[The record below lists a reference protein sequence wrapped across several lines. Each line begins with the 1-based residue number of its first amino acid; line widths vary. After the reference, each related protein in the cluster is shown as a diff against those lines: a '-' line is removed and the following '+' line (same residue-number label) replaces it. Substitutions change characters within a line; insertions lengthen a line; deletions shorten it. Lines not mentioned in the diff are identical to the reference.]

1 MATYEGAVMGLL
13 DAMQTI
19 DATSSGVDPAAPLT
33 LIGGGAKGDTW
44 QQVAR
49 RLTGR
54 AVRVPAAGELVAIG
68 AAAQAAAVL
77 RGVKPEDVAAG
88 WHTDAGAL
96 LEPMARDDDVIARHR
111 AVRALALEAVQSR
124 PVNR

>member
-19 DATSSGVDPAAPLT
+19 DACSSGVDPNAPLT
-33 LIGGGAKGDTW
+33 LIGGGAKGATW

-49 RLTGR
+49 RLSGR
-54 AVRVPAAGELVAIG
+54 PVRVPAAGELVAIG

-77 RGVKPEDVAAG
+77 RKVPPQTVAAG
-88 WHTDAGAL
+88 WHTDDGIL
-96 LEPMARDDDVIARHR
+96 LEPLQRDDDVIARHR
-111 AVRALALEAVQSR
+111 AVRQLALEAVQSR
-124 PVNR
+124 P

>member
-19 DATSSGVDPAAPLT
+19 DASSSGVDPTAPLT
-33 LIGGGAKGDTW
+33 LIGGGAKGATW

-68 AAAQAAAVL
+68 AAAQAAAAL
-77 RGVKPEDVAAG
+77 RGVTPESVAAG
-88 WHTDAGAL
+88 WHTDAGVL

-111 AVRALALEAVQSR
+111 AVRALALEAVQSH